1 MNIKYDGDKIE
12 LSFSDLL
19 DHMTL
24 DEKKSLIERL
34 SCENDIIEHVVSQIA
49 TGYTENCCSGSRGC
63 GAEIEPHTP
72 LDKARRTLALSAGE
86 VAKKEL
92 ESALNS
98 LRLQQAWHDHYR
110 DWAFEIYHAWGKQ
123 SQCPQRNSPTSGAW
137 NEYEVIKKPKEQN
150 EQTK

>member
-12 LSFSDLL
+12 LSVSDLL

-49 TGYTENCCSGSRGC
+49 TGYTENYSSGSRAC

-92 ESALNS
+92 ESALKS
-98 LRLQQAWHDHYR
+98 LLNQKAWHDHYR
-110 DWAFEIYHAWGKQ
+110 DWAFEMYHAWGKQ
-123 SQCPQRNSPTSGAW
+123 SQCPQRDSPKLEERD
-137 NEYEVIKKPKEQN
+137 EYEVIKKPKSE
-150 EQTK
+150 